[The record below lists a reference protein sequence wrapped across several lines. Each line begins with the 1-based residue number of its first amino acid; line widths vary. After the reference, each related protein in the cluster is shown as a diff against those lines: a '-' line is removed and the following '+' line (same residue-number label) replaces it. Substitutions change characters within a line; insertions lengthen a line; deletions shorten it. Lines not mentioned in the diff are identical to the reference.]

1 MEKTKIEES
10 TILFEQLRKACLDT
24 DGSLFSLTSK
34 TSIQRSCKKINDF
47 CRVIREVK
55 HSSRK
60 DWPQLCGRFDMNAR
74 FCKGSNCK
82 ILLKDETSER
92 KVIPFLYTY
101 IERVGIME
109 YHLSKNEYLTSLGLS
124 LGNDRNY
131 KVPLTQQ
138 QKNAAG
144 VRITREIMRSKSPRL
159 ITEKE
164 ELDIYNDIQQKAEN
178 SRFLRKMNEFCC
190 FGETDRTSTSDGV
203 GHEKYRYILKK
214 FVDVMEILTQTPRQD
229 SSSEGTNSSVN
240 TIPQSQSSLDSS
252 CNGDNNSNGKRRMSK
267 KEKKDNKKRK
277 R

>member
-1 MEKTKIEES
+1 MTEKNKVEEA
-10 TILFEQLRKACLDT
+10 TNLFQDLRKACLDT
-24 DGSLFSLTSK
+24 DGDFFSLTSK
-34 TSIQRSCKKINDF
+34 TSIRRSCGKINDL
-47 CRVIREVK
+47 CRLLREVK
-55 HSSRK
+55 HASRK
-60 DWPQLCGRFDMNAR
+60 EWPQFCGRFDLNAR
-74 FCKGSNCK
+74 FCKGSSCK
-82 ILLKDETSER
+82 ILLKNETNER

-109 YHLSKNEYLTSLGLS
+109 YHLGNNEYLTTLGLS

-138 QKNAAG
+138 QKNAAS
-144 VRITREIMRSKSPRL
+144 VKLTREIMRSKYPRFV
-159 ITEKE
+159 TEEE

-190 FGETDRTSTSDGV
+190 IGENDRTTTTDGT

-214 FVDVMEILTQTPRQD
+214 FVDVMEILTQTARQD

-240 TIPQSQSSLDSS
+240 TIPQSQSSVESNS
-252 CNGDNNSNGKRRMSK
+252 NNGNGKRRLSK

-277 R
+277 RQE